1 MIRHVSIMEVVMSI
15 SNALFIAAFAAVAAL
30 SGCKKAEA
38 PPMPTTMQ
46 SPPTSGSVAL
56 PASKLPPSDATIPPQ
71 NPAPTAHANGD
82 ANAPA
87 QNNPKQLGKSEESA
101 AMPLS
106 GQANNHSTPNP
117 TDDKKN

>member
-1 MIRHVSIMEVVMSI
+1 MPNVLLI
-15 SNALFIAAFAAVAAL
+15 SAFAAVAAL

-38 PPMPTTMQ
+38 PPTPTTMQ
-46 SPPTSGSVAL
+46 SPPTSGSVAVPDSKL
-56 PASKLPPSDATIPPQ
+56 PASDATM
-71 NPAPTAHANGD
+71 PAQDPSSTTHANGD

-87 QNNPKQLGKSEESA
+87 QNNPKELGKNEEST

-106 GQANNHSTPNP
+106 GQANNHSTANP

>member
-1 MIRHVSIMEVVMSI
+1 MS
-15 SNALFIAAFAAVAAL
+15 A
-30 SGCKKAEA
+30 
-38 PPMPTTMQ
+38 
-46 SPPTSGSVAL
+46 
-56 PASKLPPSDATIPPQ
+56 Q

-87 QNNPKQLGKSEESA
+87 QNNPKELGKSEEST